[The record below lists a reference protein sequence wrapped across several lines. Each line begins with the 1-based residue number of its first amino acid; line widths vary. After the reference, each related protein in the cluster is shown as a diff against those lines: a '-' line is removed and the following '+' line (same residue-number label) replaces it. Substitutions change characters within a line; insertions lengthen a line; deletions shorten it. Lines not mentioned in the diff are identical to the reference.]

1 MTAPARDSD
10 VDAGRDLLAARLA
23 AIPAALQQ
31 TLDESA
37 ARPDLGFARGLST
50 AERERPVF
58 TTGIGASEGP
68 ARVLADLLGRAGRRA
83 SFLPL
88 SQLVA
93 EAGLPGGACAG
104 SLLVLFSQGL
114 SPNAELALAQAPRF
128 RRLLVYTSVRPDAAG
143 DRAAA
148 ALARAAR
155 TGALIAVLPP
165 ACEDRLFLRVL
176 GPATATLAALQLVE
190 ALVRDSDSGEA
201 GWPLHRLPAAASA
214 ALAEGR
220 ARCAAFAAEHGLG
233 ALLAERPD
241 LPIALL
247 TTAGYGELCHSLRWQ
262 LLEGAGQREPAVW
275 DALGFAHGPLQ
286 QVYRNH
292 SLLLALRHPGERAA
306 ELWPRLRRVLLPQ
319 HRYLELPASL
329 PAPLALVEH
338 QLQIGAL
345 VLEALR
351 AVDWDLQRWPGQGRD
366 GALYDLR
373 EPAELLGGTAD
384 PPSD

>member
-1 MTAPARDSD
+1 MTAATI
-10 VDAGRDLLAARLA
+10 DAGRELLAARLA

-31 TLDESA
+31 TLDESE
-37 ARPDLGFARGLST
+37 ARPDLGFARGLAA

-83 SFLPL
+83 GFRPL

-93 EAGLPGGACAG
+93 EAGSPGTKSACGDA
-104 SLLVLFSQGL
+104 LLVLFSQGL
-114 SPNAELALAQAPRF
+114 SPNAELALALAPRF
-128 RRLLVYTSVRPDAAG
+128 RGLLVYTSVRPDAGG

-155 TGALIAVLPP
+155 DGALIAVLPP

-176 GPATATLAALQLVE
+176 GPATATLAALQLAE
-190 ALVRDSDSGEA
+190 AWCGGEP
-201 GWPLHRLPAAASA
+201 GWPLRRLPAAASA
-214 ALAEGR
+214 ALAEGQ

-247 TTAGYGELCHSLRWQ
+247 STAGYGELCHSLRWQ
-262 LLEGAGQREPAVW
+262 LLEGAGLREPAVW

-286 QVYRNH
+286 QVYRNN
-292 SLLLALRHPGERAA
+292 SLLLALRHPGEQVA
-306 ELWPRLRRVLLPQ
+306 ELWPRLRRVLRPEQ
-319 HRYLELPASL
+319 RYLELPASL

-351 AVDWDLQRWPGQGRD
+351 AVDWSLERWPGQGCD
-366 GALYDLR
+366 GALYELR
-373 EPAELLGGTAD
+373 EPAELLGRAAAPPAD
-384 PPSD
+384 

>member
-1 MTAPARDSD
+1 MTGAAIE
-10 VDAGRDLLAARLA
+10 AGRELLAARLA

-31 TLDESA
+31 TLDESE
-37 ARPDLGFARGLST
+37 ARPDLGFARGLSD

-68 ARVLADLLGRAGRRA
+68 ARVLADLLGRRA
-83 SFLPL
+83 AFRPL

-93 EAGLPGGACAG
+93 EAGLPCEDA
-104 SLLVLFSQGL
+104 LLVLFSQGL
-114 SPNAELALAQAPRF
+114 SPNAQLALAQSPRF
-128 RRLLVYTSVRPDAAG
+128 RRLLVYTSVRPDAEG

-148 ALARAAR
+148 VLARAAR
-155 TGALIAVLPP
+155 DGALIAVLPP

-176 GPATATLAALQLVE
+176 GPATATLAALQLAE
-190 ALVRDSDSGEA
+190 ALGAGEP

-214 ALAEGR
+214 ALTEGR
-220 ARCAAFAAEHGLG
+220 ARCAAFAREHGLD
-233 ALLAERPD
+233 ALLASRSE

-247 TTAGYGELCHSLRWQ
+247 ATAGYGELCHSLRWQ

-286 QVYRNH
+286 QVYRND
-292 SLLLALRHPGERAA
+292 SLLLALRHPGERVA
-306 ELWPRLRRVLLPQ
+306 ELWPRLRRVLLPR

-366 GALYDLR
+366 GALYELR
-373 EPAELLGGTAD
+373 EPAELLCGAAD
-384 PPSD
+384 PPAS